1 MVAVLANDAAREIT
15 GRNITQMEVPD
26 MLADPTIPRSRGQ
39 RLARLA
45 AWVPQL
51 LLAAAML
58 GAGAGKLAGTPD
70 MVALFEAVGVGQWF
84 RVLTGLIEVAAGLL
98 LLVPRTAGASALLLV
113 APTMTGAILTELFI
127 RRQSPGAP
135 LVLLAIALT
144 VAWLRRD
151 GLRLLTARTRGG
163 AARRVATG
171 ATAR

>member
-1 MVAVLANDAAREIT
+1 MI
-15 GRNITQMEVPD
+15 
-26 MLADPTIPRSRGQ
+26 ADETTRHARGQ

-58 GAGAGKLAGTPD
+58 GAGAGKLAGSPD

-98 LLVPRTAGASALLLV
+98 LLLPRAAGASALLLV
-113 APTMTGAILTELFI
+113 TPTMTGAILTELFI
-127 RRQSPGAP
+127 RRQSPVPP
-135 LVLLAIALT
+135 LVLLALALV
-144 VAWLRRD
+144 VAWLRRGD
-151 GLRLLTARTRGG
+151 LRRLASRAPGGSAPRTP
-163 AARRVATG
+163 TG

>member
-1 MVAVLANDAAREIT
+1 
-15 GRNITQMEVPD
+15 

-84 RVLTGLIEVAAGLL
+84 RYVTGVLEITGAVLLLVPALAGFGALHLAGVMSGAVVAHLAVLHTPPTAPLVLLTVLTAIVFLRRREVAAGLAR
-98 LLVPRTAGASALLLV
+98 PR
-113 APTMTGAILTELFI
+113 
-127 RRQSPGAP
+127 
-135 LVLLAIALT
+135 
-144 VAWLRRD
+144 
-151 GLRLLTARTRGG
+151 RT
-163 AARRVATG
+163 
-171 ATAR
+171 